1 MGPPGSCGLAFL
13 VGMDTPR
20 CETLPHF
27 VLEMDPLISINLRIL
42 SIKKS
47 QQDQWGMVPTYGWV
61 IQSQLLKEVGMS
73 PERYIWVQCCL
84 GKESAKTLRP
94 EAAPG
99 LFEERQKIQRG

>member
-1 MGPPGSCGLAFL
+1 
-13 VGMDTPR
+13 
-20 CETLPHF
+20 
-27 VLEMDPLISINLRIL
+27 
-42 SIKKS
+42 
-47 QQDQWGMVPTYGWV
+47 MVPTYGWV